1 MIQGLK
7 LAFTGQEIRRAIDE
21 RIARLEAAIQF
32 KRDEIDGKI
41 EPRGEV
47 HWQVS
52 VEEVQQE
59 IAILQHRIDVQT
71 MYRDRL
77 VPSETYLLGK
87 RAMRRANLLP
97 PEPPP
102 LVPDMGDNE
111 NDYHSILQWVRNS
124 VNAYAAA
131 DCRLGLRLDG
141 VQM

>member
-7 LAFTGQEIRRAIDE
+7 LAFTGQDILRAIDE

-41 EPRGEV
+41 APRGEV
-47 HWQVS
+47 RWQVS

-59 IAILQHRIDVQT
+59 IATLQQRIDVQT

-87 RAMRRANLLP
+87 HAMRRANLLP

-102 LVPDMGDNE
+102 LVPDMDDDAKENE
-111 NDYHSILQWVRNS
+111 TRWVTRS
-124 VNAYAAA
+124 A
-131 DCRLGLRLDG
+131 
-141 VQM
+141 